1 MKSNLDQK
9 IDRYLEAIRSHLH
22 VSKETEYELLDEI
35 AAHLEDAVVDARQH
49 GLDEDEALADVAARF
64 GLDEV
69 GPALQTVHA
78 PWESA
83 DAIMAC
89 VVPVVAALI
98 LRWLIFAPDGSAM
111 SWQQILL
118 RPAFWIVAL
127 VALLVPALQFSRWR
141 YALITWGVFWVL
153 TVIFVTLPNI
163 QNW

>member
-1 MKSNLDQK
+1 MKSNLDLK
-9 IDRYLEAIRSHLH
+9 IDHYLESIRSHLH

-35 AAHLEDAVVDARQH
+35 AAHLEDAVVDARQY
-49 GLDEDEALADVAARF
+49 GLDEDEALNDIAARF
-64 GLDEV
+64 GLEEV
-69 GPALQTVHA
+69 GPALQEVHA

-89 VVPVVAALI
+89 IVPVVAALI

-127 VALLVPALQFSRWR
+127 VALVVPALQFSRWR